1 VTIAAFATV
10 CVLGA
15 WARVGLT
22 SLLDRPTFP
31 TGTLVVNLTGSLVA
45 GFLHARLDGGWELVA
60 VTGALGAFTTFS
72 TFATQLAEHLR
83 SGRRWHAATYTVLT
97 VVGAVAAATVGLV
110 LGA

>member
-1 VTIAAFATV
+1 MEI
-10 CVLGA
+10 
-15 WARVGLT
+15 
-22 SLLDRPTFP
+22 
-31 TGTLVVNLTGSLVA
+31 
-45 GFLHARLDGGWELVA
+45 RLDGKVVLVTGGTQGLGEAIARACAGSAVAGVA